1 MRFGR
6 LVLILL
12 VVLPLFACRR
22 PEPKPEPEADYL
34 LVDRQVA
41 DFTKNISPDGVESA
55 FAISCD
61 ATWEVSVQE
70 DAISWITI
78 GEGVSAGKNSW
89 SLPYSISS
97 NESLLP
103 RSAKILFKAGEH
115 SVQVTVEQGVPDPL
129 TLNKVPGFYGMDGIN
144 VIPTGIRQ
152 SSSFHYGDRWI
163 YRILEPSTLTVYA
176 LGNIPWNP
184 ESGSHI
190 TVSYKVV
197 SQGME
202 ESYEPSID
210 VEVVRVTSSMVWL
223 RKNESEYFILE
234 R

>member
-78 GEGVSAGKNSW
+78 GNLS
-89 SLPYSISS
+89 
-97 NESLLP
+97 
-103 RSAKILFKAGEH
+103 
-115 SVQVTVEQGVPDPL
+115 
-129 TLNKVPGFYGMDGIN
+129 
-144 VIPTGIRQ
+144 
-152 SSSFHYGDRWI
+152 
-163 YRILEPSTLTVYA
+163 
-176 LGNIPWNP
+176 
-184 ESGSHI
+184 
-190 TVSYKVV
+190 
-197 SQGME
+197 
-202 ESYEPSID
+202 
-210 VEVVRVTSSMVWL
+210 
-223 RKNESEYFILE
+223 
-234 R
+234 